1 MHKLLIDSNCIWSS
15 FHIFLCQTKNEK
27 IILSNIFPFL
37 STFLEP
43 SIAFVIQ
50 IEQKIDRKV
59 KIKYNENYLN
69 ICKSSKILFF
79 ILKRYKLGDGM
90 KFFQIHYSFPDPF
103 WNVVKKPI
111 YFQIL
116 PINLREYG
124 IGEGQIW
131 NIMKNLFIFKF
142 VLPM

>member
-1 MHKLLIDSNCIWSS
+1 MILIVFDLLFIFFMSNKKWEN
-15 FHIFLCQTKNEK
+15 HY
-27 IILSNIFPFL
+27 SNIFPFL

>member
-1 MHKLLIDSNCIWSS
+1 MILIVFDLLFIFFMSNKKWEN
-15 FHIFLCQTKNEK
+15 HY
-27 IILSNIFPFL
+27 SNIFPFL

-103 WNVVKKPI
+103 WNVVKKLI
-111 YFQIL
+111 YFQIF